1 MSKRKQARPV
11 NEDVEQYFRSVL
23 KKIAKTKGQEVAHML
38 DLSFNGK
45 RTLLDK
51 PSKASNRQQQSV
63 SGQKEQVKNLPEVRK
78 SMKLN
83 LCRSVVA
90 FGIVPL

>member
-51 PSKASNRQQQSV
+51 PSKASNRQQQQQQQSV
-63 SGQKEQVKNLPEVRK
+63 SGQKEQVKNLPEVSK

-83 LCRSVVA
+83 RRRSV
-90 FGIVPL
+90 GR